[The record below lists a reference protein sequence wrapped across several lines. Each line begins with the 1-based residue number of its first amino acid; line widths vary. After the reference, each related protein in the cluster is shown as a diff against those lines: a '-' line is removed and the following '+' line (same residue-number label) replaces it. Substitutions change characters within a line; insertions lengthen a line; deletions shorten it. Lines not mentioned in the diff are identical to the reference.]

1 MYFNIFLL
9 SRSRRQIRGVIY
21 FNGEKIT
28 NIKFETPPPE
38 E

>member
-1 MYFNIFLL
+1 MYLNIFLL
-9 SRSRRQIRGVIY
+9 PGSRRQISGVIY

-28 NIKFETPPPE
+28 NKKFETPPPE